1 MQRRNAILFGM
12 AAILA
17 ACGGGGGTAGIGT
30 ATVTPAGPS
39 SPQSSNIA
47 MWGDS
52 LTPSVAL
59 NLQLLVPDRTVFNG
73 GFLGQT
79 STVITAQQVADTTM
93 TGWISVFWE
102 GHNNITAPETIKA
115 DIAAAIAHLA
125 SGNRHFIVLS
135 LLNNAWTAQRGTEA
149 YARVMQLNAD
159 LQALYPD
166 NYLDVRSWLIAHY
179 DPNNSQDVADLA
191 NDVPPSS
198 LRYDDIHLRNEGSVL
213 VAQRLKAFI
222 DTKGW

>member
-1 MQRRNAILFGM
+1 
-12 AAILA
+12 
-17 ACGGGGGTAGIGT
+17 
-30 ATVTPAGPS
+30 
-39 SPQSSNIA
+39 
-47 MWGDS
+47 
-52 LTPSVAL
+52 
-59 NLQLLVPDRTVFNG
+59 
-73 GFLGQT
+73 
-79 STVITAQQVADTTM
+79 
-93 TGWISVFWE
+93 
-102 GHNNITAPETIKA
+102 
-115 DIAAAIAHLA
+115 
-125 SGNRHFIVLS
+125 
-135 LLNNAWTAQRGTEA
+135 
-149 YARVMQLNAD
+149 MQLNAD